1 MFRYLGKNKH
11 NMHCCMWYL
20 PYIVCNRTVQ
30 HRVVRD
36 FSIEMVRLTL
46 EKLIKKIKLFNIKRG
61 FSRFISLDTELDILR
76 IFISQRAF
84 LQVPGRGECL
94 TLRDIYCRYKMPSRF
109 VCFDMFAM
117 TCSKDFQFFWILF
130 SFLIR
135 KLFAIG
141 KLSAFFFSFGPVVPN
156 R

>member
-46 EKLIKKIKLFNIKRG
+46 EKLIKKIKLSNIKRG
-61 FSRFISLDTELDILR
+61 FSRFISIDTELDMLR

-84 LQVPGRGECL
+84 LQVLGWGECF
-94 TLRDIYCRYKMPSRF
+94 TLHDFCYRYKMPSRF
-109 VCFDMFAM
+109 VCFGICLPWL
-117 TCSKDFQFFWILF
+117 TVKVF
-130 SFLIR
+130 SFLN
-135 KLFAIG
+135 LLQFAN
-141 KLSAFFFSFGPVVPN
+141 KKTV
-156 R
+156 RHW